1 MHSDIQWIEAIAPDM
16 VDMLS
21 RRYLVLRT
29 INWMAPVGRRLLAQT
44 LDVSERTLRTET
56 DTLRKLDLI
65 MTNKSGM
72 QVTQQGNDVLLGLS
86 QFMDELMGI
95 RQKERQ
101 LAQRFNIKRCIIVSG
116 DSDRQLK
123 VIGTMGEEV
132 NQLLQQLLPEG
143 NSIVAV
149 MGGHTME
156 HVANHLTNKLATK
169 RDLLFVPAR
178 GGVGESVAIQ
188 ANTIASQMAQHTGG
202 KFRSLFVPEQV
213 SERTYEPLLKE
224 PSIQEVLA
232 IIRQANVVVH
242 SIGDAIAMAHRRNM
256 SEDQIKVLRSRNA
269 IGEAFGYFFDEEGN
283 VVYRIPRIGL
293 QIGELAD
300 REIILAVAG
309 GASKATAIEAYMKN
323 IAPKRTCL
331 ITDEGAA
338 NLILKK

>member
-44 LDVSERTLRTET
+44 LGVSERTLRTET

-72 QVTQQGNDVLLGLS
+72 QVTQQGQDVLVGLS
-86 QFMDELMGI
+86 HFMDELMGI

-101 LAQRFNIKRCIIVSG
+101 LAQYFNIKRCIIVSG

-143 NSIVAV
+143 RNIIAV

-156 HVANHLTNKLATK
+156 HVASHLTNKLGDK

-232 IIRQANVVVH
+232 ISGKLTWSCIVSVKPFQWP
-242 SIGDAIAMAHRRNM
+242 IAGICLR
-256 SEDQIKVLRSRNA
+256 IRSRCYA
-269 IGEAFGYFFDEEGN
+269 
-283 VVYRIPRIGL
+283 VVKRLVKPLVTSLIRRVTWSTEFHGLVCKSENWPIWRLYSPLRVGLQKPPQLPRI
-293 QIGELAD
+293 
-300 REIILAVAG
+300 
-309 GASKATAIEAYMKN
+309 
-323 IAPKRTCL
+323 
-331 ITDEGAA
+331 
-338 NLILKK
+338 

>member
-1 MHSDIQWIEAIAPDM
+1 MHSDIQWIEAISPDM

-65 MTNKSGM
+65 IADKSGM
-72 QVTQQGNDVLLGLS
+72 SVTQQGKDVLLGLS

-143 NSIVAV
+143 ESIIAV

-156 HVANHLTNKLATK
+156 HVANHLTNKLASK

-188 ANTIASQMAQHTGG
+188 ANTIASQMAQQTGG

-224 PSIQEVLA
+224 PSIQEVLK
-232 IIRQANVVVH
+232 IIRRANVVIH
-242 SIGDAIAMAHRRNM
+242 SIGDAVSMAHRRNM
-256 SEDQIKVLRSRNA
+256 SEDQIKVLRSRQA
-269 IGEAFGYFFDEEGN
+269 VGEAFGYFFDKDGK

-293 QIGELAD
+293 QIGELANM
-300 REIILAVAG
+300 ETILAVAG
-309 GASKATAIEAYMKN
+309 GASKATAIEAYMK

>member
-16 VDMLS
+16 VEMLS

-65 MTNKSGM
+65 SANKSGM
-72 QVTQQGNDVLLGLS
+72 QVTQQGKDVLLGLS

-132 NQLLQQLLPEG
+132 NQLLQRLLPEG
-143 NSIVAV
+143 DSIIAV

-156 HVANHLTNKLATK
+156 HVANNLTNKLASK
-169 RDLLFVPAR
+169 RQLLFVPAR

-188 ANTIASQMAQHTGG
+188 ANTIASQMAEHTGG

-224 PSIQEVLA
+224 PSIQEVLG
-232 IIRQANVVVH
+232 IIRQANVVIH
-242 SIGDAIAMAHRRNM
+242 SVGDAVSMAHRRNM
-256 SEDQIKVLRSRNA
+256 SEDQIKVLRQREA
-269 IGEAFGYFFDEEGN
+269 VGEAVTLDYYVEDACGLLGEG
-283 VVYRIPRIGL
+283 
-293 QIGELAD
+293 EAT
-300 REIILAVAG
+300 G
-309 GASKATAIEAYMKN
+309 GGTHRRDGS
-323 IAPKRTCL
+323 
-331 ITDEGAA
+331 
-338 NLILKK
+338 

>member
-1 MHSDIQWIEAIAPDM
+1 M

-65 MTNKSGM
+65 IADKSGM
-72 QVTQQGNDVLLGLS
+72 SVTQQGKDVLLGLS

-143 NSIVAV
+143 ESIIAV

-156 HVANHLTNKLATK
+156 HVANHLTNKLASK

-188 ANTIASQMAQHTGG
+188 ANTIASQMAQQTGG

-224 PSIQEVLA
+224 PSIQEVLK
-232 IIRQANVVVH
+232 IIRRANVVIH
-242 SIGDAIAMAHRRNM
+242 SIGDAVSMAHRRNM
-256 SEDQIKVLRSRNA
+256 SEDQIKVLRSRQA
-269 IGEAFGYFFDEEGN
+269 VGEAFGYFFDKDGK

-293 QIGELAD
+293 QIGELANM
-300 REIILAVAG
+300 ETILAVAG
-309 GASKATAIEAYMKN
+309 GASKATAIEAYMK

>member
-16 VDMLS
+16 VEMLS

-65 MTNKSGM
+65 SANKSGM
-72 QVTQQGNDVLLGLS
+72 QVTQQGKDVLLGLS
-86 QFMDELMGI
+86 HFMDELMGI

-123 VIGTMGEEV
+123 VIGSMGEEV
-132 NQLLQQLLPEG
+132 NQLLQRLLPEG
-143 NSIVAV
+143 ESIIAV

-156 HVANHLTNKLATK
+156 HVANNLTNKLASK

-188 ANTIASQMAQHTGG
+188 ANTIASQMAEHTGG

-224 PSIQEVLA
+224 PSIQEVLG
-232 IIRQANVVVH
+232 IIRQANVVIH
-242 SIGDAIAMAHRRNM
+242 SVGDAVSMAHRRNM
-256 SEDQIKVLRSRNA
+256 SEDQIKVLRQREA
-269 IGEAFGYFFDEEGN
+269 VGEAFGYFFDKDGN

-293 QIGELAD
+293 QIGELANM
-300 REIILAVAG
+300 EIILAVAG
-309 GASKATAIEAYMKN
+309 GASKATAIEAYMK
-323 IAPKRTCL
+323 IAPSRTCL

>member
-16 VDMLS
+16 VEMLS

-65 MTNKSGM
+65 SANKSGM
-72 QVTQQGNDVLLGLS
+72 QVTQQGKDVLLGLS

-132 NQLLQQLLPEG
+132 NQLLQRLLPEG
-143 NSIVAV
+143 DSIIAV

-156 HVANHLTNKLATK
+156 HVANNLTNKLASK
-169 RDLLFVPAR
+169 RQLLFVPAR

-188 ANTIASQMAQHTGG
+188 ANTIASQMAEHTGG

-224 PSIQEVLA
+224 PSIQEVLG
-232 IIRQANVVVH
+232 IIRQANVVIH
-242 SIGDAIAMAHRRNM
+242 SVGDAVSMAHRRNM
-256 SEDQIKVLRSRNA
+256 SEDQIKVLRQRA
-269 IGEAFGYFFDEEGN
+269 AVGEAFGYFFDKDGN

-293 QIGELAD
+293 QIGELANM
-300 REIILAVAG
+300 EIILAVAG
-309 GASKATAIEAYMKN
+309 GASKATAIEAYMK

>member
-16 VDMLS
+16 VEMLS
-21 RRYLVLRT
+21 HRYLVLRT

-44 LDVSERTLRTET
+44 LEVSERTLRTET

-65 MTNKSGM
+65 VTDKAGM
-72 QVTQQGNDVLLGLS
+72 QLTQPGKDVLLGLS

-101 LAQRFNIKRCIIVSG
+101 LAQRFNLKRCIIVSG

-132 NQLLQQLLPEG
+132 NQLLQRLLPEG
-143 NSIVAV
+143 NNIIAV

-156 HVANHLTNKLATK
+156 HVANHLSSKLASK

-224 PSIQEVLA
+224 PSIQEVLG
-232 IIRQANVVVH
+232 IIRQANVVIH
-242 SIGDAIAMAHRRNM
+242 SVGDAVSMAHRRNM
-256 SEDQIKVLRSRNA
+256 SEDQIKVLRGRHA
-269 IGEAFGYFFDEEGN
+269 VGEAFGYFFDKDGN

-293 QIGELAD
+293 QIGELVNM
-300 REIILAVAG
+300 EIILAVAG
-309 GASKATAIEAYMKN
+309 GASKATAIEAYMK
-323 IAPKRTCL
+323 IAPKKTCL

>member
-1 MHSDIQWIEAIAPDM
+1 
-16 VDMLS
+16 
-21 RRYLVLRT
+21 
-29 INWMAPVGRRLLAQT
+29 MAPVGRRLLAQT

-65 MTNKSGM
+65 VTNKAGM
-72 QVTQQGNDVLLGLS
+72 QLTQQGKDVLLGLS

-123 VIGTMGEEV
+123 VIGSMGEEV

-143 NSIVAV
+143 DSIIAV

-156 HVANHLTNKLATK
+156 HVANNLTNKLASK
-169 RDLLFVPAR
+169 RQLLFVPAR

-224 PSIQEVLA
+224 PSIQEVLG
-232 IIRQANVVVH
+232 IIRQANVVIH
-242 SIGDAIAMAHRRNM
+242 SVGDAVSMAHRRNM
-256 SEDQIKVLRSRNA
+256 SEDQIKVLQQRHA
-269 IGEAFGYFFDEEGN
+269 VGEAFGYFFDSDGN

-293 QIGELAD
+293 QIGELANM
-300 REIILAVAG
+300 EIILAVAG
-309 GASKATAIEAYMKN
+309 GASKATAIEAYMK

>member
-21 RRYLVLRT
+21 HRYLVLRT

-72 QVTQQGNDVLLGLS
+72 QVTQQGKDVLLGLS

-101 LAQRFNIKRCIIVSG
+101 LAQRYNIKRCIIVSG

-143 NSIVAV
+143 NNIVAV

-156 HVANHLTNKLATK
+156 HVANHLTNKLANK

-232 IIRQANVVVH
+232 IIRQANVVIH
-242 SIGDAIAMAHRRNM
+242 SIGDAISMAHRRNM
-256 SEDQIKVLRSRNA
+256 SEDQIKVLRGRHA
-269 IGEAFGYFFDEEGN
+269 IGEAFGYFFDQEGN
-283 VVYRIPRIGL
+283 GVYRIPRIGL

-300 REIILAVAG
+300 R
-309 GASKATAIEAYMKN
+309 
-323 IAPKRTCL
+323 
-331 ITDEGAA
+331 
-338 NLILKK
+338 

>member
-65 MTNKSGM
+65 IADKSGM
-72 QVTQQGNDVLLGLS
+72 SVTQQGKDVLLGLS

-143 NSIVAV
+143 ESIIAV

-156 HVANHLTNKLATK
+156 HVANHLTNKLASK

-188 ANTIASQMAQHTGG
+188 ANTIASQMAQQTGG

-224 PSIQEVLA
+224 PSIQEVLK
-232 IIRQANVVVH
+232 IIRRANVVIH
-242 SIGDAIAMAHRRNM
+242 SIGDAVSMAHRRNM
-256 SEDQIKVLRSRNA
+256 SEDQIKVLRSRQA
-269 IGEAFGYFFDEEGN
+269 VGEAFGYFFDKDGK

-293 QIGELAD
+293 QIGELANM
-300 REIILAVAG
+300 ETILAVAG
-309 GASKATAIEAYMKN
+309 GASKATAIEAYMK

>member
-21 RRYLVLRT
+21 HRYLVLRT

-44 LDVSERTLRTET
+44 LDMSERTLRTET

-65 MTNKSGM
+65 VTNKAGM
-72 QVTQQGNDVLLGLS
+72 QLTQQGKDVLLGLS

-123 VIGTMGEEV
+123 VIGSMGEEV
-132 NQLLQQLLPEG
+132 NQLLQHLLPEG
-143 NSIVAV
+143 NNIIAV

-156 HVANHLTNKLATK
+156 HVANNLTSKLASK
-169 RDLLFVPAR
+169 RELLFVPAR

-188 ANTIASQMAQHTGG
+188 ANTIASQMALHTGG

-224 PSIQEVLA
+224 PSIQEVLG
-232 IIRQANVVVH
+232 IIRQANVVIH
-242 SIGDAIAMAHRRNM
+242 SVGDAVSMAHRRNM
-256 SEDQIKVLRSRNA
+256 SEDQIKVLRQRHA
-269 IGEAFGYFFDEEGN
+269 VGEAFGYFFDRDGN

-300 REIILAVAG
+300 KEIILAVAG
-309 GASKATAIEAYMKN
+309 GASKATAIEAYMK

>member
-16 VDMLS
+16 VEMLS

-65 MTNKSGM
+65 VTNKSGM
-72 QVTQQGNDVLLGLS
+72 QVTQQGKDVLLGLS
-86 QFMDELMGI
+86 HFMDELMGI

-123 VIGTMGEEV
+123 VFGSMGEEV
-132 NQLLQQLLPEG
+132 NQLLQRLLPEG
-143 NSIVAV
+143 DNIIAV

-156 HVANHLTNKLATK
+156 HVANNLTNKLASK
-169 RDLLFVPAR
+169 RKLLFVPAR

-188 ANTIASQMAQHTGG
+188 ANTIASQMAEHTGG

-224 PSIQEVLA
+224 PSIQEVLG
-232 IIRQANVVVH
+232 IIRQANVVIH
-242 SIGDAIAMAHRRNM
+242 SVGDAVSMAHRRNM
-256 SEDQIKVLRSRNA
+256 SEDQIKVLRQREA
-269 IGEAFGYFFDEEGN
+269 VGEAFGYFFDKDGN

-293 QIGELAD
+293 QIGELANM
-300 REIILAVAG
+300 EIILAVAG
-309 GASKATAIEAYMKN
+309 GASKATAIEAYMK

>member
-16 VDMLS
+16 VEMLS
-21 RRYLVLRT
+21 RRYLELRT

-65 MTNKSGM
+65 SANKSGM
-72 QVTQQGNDVLLGLS
+72 QVTQQGKDVLLGLS

-123 VIGTMGEEV
+123 VIGSMGEEV
-132 NQLLQQLLPEG
+132 NQLLQRLLPEG
-143 NSIVAV
+143 ESIIAV

-156 HVANHLTNKLATK
+156 HVANNLTNKLASK

-188 ANTIASQMAQHTGG
+188 ANTIASQMAEHTGG

-224 PSIQEVLA
+224 PSIQEVLG
-232 IIRQANVVVH
+232 IIRQANVVIH
-242 SIGDAIAMAHRRNM
+242 SVGDAVSMAHRRNM
-256 SEDQIKVLRSRNA
+256 SEDQIKVLRQREA
-269 IGEAFGYFFDEEGN
+269 VGEAFGYFFDKDGN

-293 QIGELAD
+293 QIGELANM
-300 REIILAVAG
+300 EIILAVAG
-309 GASKATAIEAYMKN
+309 GASKATAIEAYMK
-323 IAPKRTCL
+323 IAPSRTCL

>member
-16 VDMLS
+16 VEMLS

-65 MTNKSGM
+65 SANKSGM
-72 QVTQQGNDVLLGLS
+72 QVTQQGKDVLLGLS

-132 NQLLQQLLPEG
+132 NQLLQRLLPEG
-143 NSIVAV
+143 DSIIAV

-156 HVANHLTNKLATK
+156 HVANNLTNKLASK
-169 RDLLFVPAR
+169 RQLLFVPAR

-188 ANTIASQMAQHTGG
+188 ANTIASQMAEHTGG

-224 PSIQEVLA
+224 PSIQEVLG
-232 IIRQANVVVH
+232 IIRQANVVIH
-242 SIGDAIAMAHRRNM
+242 SVGDAVSMAHRRNM
-256 SEDQIKVLRSRNA
+256 SEDQIKVLRQREA
-269 IGEAFGYFFDEEGN
+269 VGEAFGYFFDKDGN

-293 QIGELAD
+293 QIGELANM
-300 REIILAVAG
+300 EIILAVAG
-309 GASKATAIEAYMKN
+309 GASKATAIEAYMK

>member
-16 VDMLS
+16 VELLS
-21 RRYLVLRT
+21 HRYLVLRT

-65 MTNKSGM
+65 VTNKAGM
-72 QVTQQGNDVLLGLS
+72 QLTQQGKDVLLGLS

-123 VIGTMGEEV
+123 VIGSMGEEV

-143 NSIVAV
+143 DSIIAV

-156 HVANHLTNKLATK
+156 HVANNLTNKLASK
-169 RDLLFVPAR
+169 RQLLFVPAR

-224 PSIQEVLA
+224 PSIQEVLG
-232 IIRQANVVVH
+232 IIRQANVVIH
-242 SIGDAIAMAHRRNM
+242 SVGDAVSMAHRRNM
-256 SEDQIKVLRSRNA
+256 SEDQIKVLQQRHA
-269 IGEAFGYFFDEEGN
+269 VGEAFGYFFDSDGN

-293 QIGELAD
+293 QIGELANM
-300 REIILAVAG
+300 EIILAVAG
-309 GASKATAIEAYMKN
+309 GASKATAIEAYMK

>member
-16 VDMLS
+16 VEMLS

-65 MTNKSGM
+65 SANKSGM
-72 QVTQQGNDVLLGLS
+72 QVTQQGKDVLLGLS

-123 VIGTMGEEV
+123 VIGSMGEEV
-132 NQLLQQLLPEG
+132 NQLLQRLLPEG
-143 NSIVAV
+143 ESIIAV

-156 HVANHLTNKLATK
+156 HVANNLTNKLASK

-188 ANTIASQMAQHTGG
+188 ANTIASQMAEHTGG

-224 PSIQEVLA
+224 PSIQEVLG
-232 IIRQANVVVH
+232 IIRQANVVIH
-242 SIGDAIAMAHRRNM
+242 SVGDAVSMAHRRNM
-256 SEDQIKVLRSRNA
+256 SEDQIKVLRQREA
-269 IGEAFGYFFDEEGN
+269 VGEAFGYFFDKDGN

-293 QIGELAD
+293 QIGELANM
-300 REIILAVAG
+300 EIILAVAG
-309 GASKATAIEAYMKN
+309 GASKATAIEAYMK
-323 IAPKRTCL
+323 IAPSRTCL

>member
-16 VDMLS
+16 VEMLS

-65 MTNKSGM
+65 IANKSGM
-72 QVTQQGNDVLLGLS
+72 QVTQQGKDVLLGLS

-123 VIGTMGEEV
+123 VIGSMGEEV
-132 NQLLQQLLPEG
+132 NQLLQRLLPEG
-143 NSIVAV
+143 DNVIAV

-156 HVANHLTNKLATK
+156 HVANNLTNKLARK
-169 RDLLFVPAR
+169 RQLLFVPAR

-188 ANTIASQMAQHTGG
+188 ANTIASQMAEHTGG

-224 PSIQEVLA
+224 PSIQEVLG
-232 IIRQANVVVH
+232 IIQQANVVIH
-242 SIGDAIAMAHRRNM
+242 SVGDAVSMAHRRNM
-256 SEDQIKVLRSRNA
+256 SEDQIKVLRQRSA
-269 IGEAFGYFFDEEGN
+269 VGEAFGYFFDQDGN

-293 QIGELAD
+293 QIGELANM
-300 REIILAVAG
+300 EIILAVAG
-309 GASKATAIEAYMKN
+309 GASKATAIEAYMK

>member
-16 VDMLS
+16 VEMLS
-21 RRYLVLRT
+21 HRYLVLRT

-44 LDVSERTLRTET
+44 LEVSERTLRTET

-65 MTNKSGM
+65 VTDKAGM
-72 QVTQQGNDVLLGLS
+72 QLTQPGKDVLLGLS

-101 LAQRFNIKRCIIVSG
+101 LAQRFNLKRCIIVSG

-132 NQLLQQLLPEG
+132 NQLLQRLLPEG
-143 NSIVAV
+143 NNIIAV

-156 HVANHLTNKLATK
+156 HVANHLSSKLASK

-224 PSIQEVLA
+224 PSIQEVLG
-232 IIRQANVVVH
+232 IIRQANVVIH
-242 SIGDAIAMAHRRNM
+242 SVGDAVSMAHRRDM
-256 SEDQIKVLRSRNA
+256 SEDQIKVLRGRHA
-269 IGEAFGYFFDEEGN
+269 VGEAFGYFFDKDGN

-293 QIGELAD
+293 QIGELANM
-300 REIILAVAG
+300 EIILAVAG
-309 GASKATAIEAYMKN
+309 GASKATAIEAYMK
-323 IAPKRTCL
+323 IAPKKTCL

>member
-16 VDMLS
+16 VELLS
-21 RRYLVLRT
+21 HRYLVLRT

-65 MTNKSGM
+65 VTNKAGM
-72 QVTQQGNDVLLGLS
+72 QLTQQGKDVLLGLS

-123 VIGTMGEEV
+123 VIGSMGEEV

-143 NSIVAV
+143 DSIIAV

-156 HVANHLTNKLATK
+156 HVANNLTNKLASK
-169 RDLLFVPAR
+169 RQLLFVPAR

-224 PSIQEVLA
+224 PSIQEVLG
-232 IIRQANVVVH
+232 IIRQANVVIH
-242 SIGDAIAMAHRRNM
+242 SVGDAVSMAHRRNM
-256 SEDQIKVLRSRNA
+256 SEDQIKVLQQRHA
-269 IGEAFGYFFDEEGN
+269 VGEAFGYFFDSDGN

-293 QIGELAD
+293 QIGELANM
-300 REIILAVAG
+300 EIILAVAG
-309 GASKATAIEAYMKN
+309 GASKATAIEAYMK
-323 IAPKRTCL
+323 IAP
-331 ITDEGAA
+331 
-338 NLILKK
+338 

>member
-16 VDMLS
+16 VEMLS
-21 RRYLVLRT
+21 HRYLVLRT

-65 MTNKSGM
+65 VTDKAGM
-72 QVTQQGNDVLLGLS
+72 QVTKQGKDVLLGLS

-116 DSDRQLK
+116 DSDRQLQ
-123 VIGTMGEEV
+123 VIGSMGEEV

-143 NSIVAV
+143 ESIIAV

-156 HVANHLTNKLATK
+156 HVANNLTNKLASK

-202 KFRSLFVPEQV
+202 KFRSLYVPEQV

-224 PSIQEVLA
+224 PSIQEVLG
-232 IIRQANVVVH
+232 IIRSANVVIH
-242 SIGDAIAMAHRRNM
+242 SVGDAVSMARRRNM
-256 SEDQIKVLRSRNA
+256 SEDQIKVLRSRSA
-269 IGEAFGYFFDEEGN
+269 VGEAFGYFFDRDGN

-293 QIGELAD
+293 QIGELANM
-300 REIILAVAG
+300 EIILAVAG
-309 GASKATAIEAYMKN
+309 GASKATAIEAYMK

>member
-16 VDMLS
+16 VEMLS

-65 MTNKSGM
+65 VTNKSGM
-72 QVTQQGNDVLLGLS
+72 QVTQQGKDVLLGLS
-86 QFMDELMGI
+86 HFMDELMGI

-123 VIGTMGEEV
+123 VFGSMGEEV
-132 NQLLQQLLPEG
+132 NQLLQRLLPEG
-143 NSIVAV
+143 DNIIAV

-156 HVANHLTNKLATK
+156 HVANNLTNKLASK
-169 RDLLFVPAR
+169 RELLFVPAR

-188 ANTIASQMAQHTGG
+188 ANTIASQMAEHTGG

-224 PSIQEVLA
+224 PSIQEVLG
-232 IIRQANVVVH
+232 IIRQANVVIH
-242 SIGDAIAMAHRRNM
+242 SVGDAVSMAHRRNM
-256 SEDQIKVLRSRNA
+256 SEDQIKVLRQREA
-269 IGEAFGYFFDEEGN
+269 VGEAFGYFFDKDGN

-293 QIGELAD
+293 QIGELANM
-300 REIILAVAG
+300 EIILAVAG
-309 GASKATAIEAYMKN
+309 GASKATAIEAYMK